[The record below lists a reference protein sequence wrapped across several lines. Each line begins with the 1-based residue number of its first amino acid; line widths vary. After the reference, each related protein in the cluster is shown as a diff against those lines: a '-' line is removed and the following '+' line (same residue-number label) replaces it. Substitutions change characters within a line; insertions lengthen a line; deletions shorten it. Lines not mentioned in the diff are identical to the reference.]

1 MTSSEDQSPLS
12 EPDATTRR
20 LLRRLLDSIAGGLAV
35 GMLDL
40 ARRSD
45 RKRAANFAAA
55 LSRKIGPLLPEHRLG
70 RENLRAAFPQKSAA
84 EIEQILGGVWDN
96 LARVAVEFAHL
107 DEFCVAGVAPQTPDV
122 ITYAPEMIERYERAA
137 LGGKA
142 MLVFAAHLANWELPA
157 VVGKRI
163 GSDGAI
169 LYRRPN
175 IDAIGDLIV
184 KLRAPLMGEL
194 IPTGLAAPV
203 QLARLAQSGVP
214 VGMLVDQHFS
224 KGVEVIFFG
233 RRCMANPLIALL
245 AAQTGCPIY
254 GIRTVRQPDGNSFW
268 AEITDPV
275 EPARDAE
282 GRVDIA
288 RTMQAVTS
296 VIEGWIREHPEQWL
310 WLHRRWR

>member
-1 MTSSEDQSPLS
+1 MAQRPLK
-12 EPDATTRR
+12 R
-20 LLRRLLDSIAGGLAV
+20 LINSIAGTLAV
-35 GMLDL
+35 GTLG
-40 ARRSD
+40 AIKRVD
-45 RKRAANFAAA
+45 RKRSANFAAA
-55 LSRKIGPLLPEHRLG
+55 LARKIGPLLPEHQVG
-70 RENLRAAFPQKSAA
+70 RDNLRAAFPQKSAA

-96 LARVAVEFAHL
+96 LARVSIEFAHL
-107 DEFCVAGVAPQTPDV
+107 DEFCVAGVGAQTPDA
-122 ITYAPEMIERYERAA
+122 ITYAPEMFDRYVNVAQ
-137 LGGKA
+137 GGKA
-142 MLVFAAHLANWELPA
+142 MLAFAAHLANWELPA

-163 GSDGAI
+163 GGDSAI

-175 IDAIGDLIV
+175 IDAVADLIV

-203 QLARLAQSGVP
+203 RLARLAQSGVH

-245 AAQTGCPIY
+245 AAQTGSPIC
-254 GIRTVRQPDGNSFW
+254 GVRTVRQPDGNSFW
-268 AEITDPV
+268 AEITKPL
-275 EPARDAE
+275 EPECDAE

-296 VIEGWIREHPEQWL
+296 VIEGWVREYPEQWL